1 MKQLYVI
8 TESGGQ
14 YDDAWE
20 HARFVTDDREK
31 AELYCNNQTQRILD
45 LKEKKDIVDKW
56 VEVWTRT
63 HPRPGMLSYVE
74 KPIPRLPSYGKVT
87 DEMRAERKRIQDEN
101 SNAITIACA
110 PVAAWQKARTAAV
123 KEYKEANFSQDVITQ
138 LDDIDSTDSYWSFE
152 EVEWLA

>member
-31 AELYCNNQTQRILD
+31 AELYCNNQTQRILS
-45 LKEKKDIVDKW
+45 LKEKKDIVDEW
-56 VEVWTRT
+56 IEEWTRT
-63 HPRPGMLSYVE
+63 HPRPEMLPYVE
-74 KPIPRLPSYGKVT
+74 KPIPSWPSNVKVT
-87 DEMRAERKRIQDEN
+87 DEMRATRKQIQEEN
-101 SNAITIACA
+101 ANAITIACA

-138 LDDIDSTDSYWSFE
+138 LNDINSTDSYWSFE
-152 EVEWLA
+152 EVEWLE